1 MSNTRVKG
9 SNQKRTQPNAQH
21 SSESLRLQMTNFL
34 DSGGV
39 IDEIPQG
46 VSGQVLTPMAKK

>member
-9 SNQKRTQPNAQH
+9 SNQKRTQPNAQQ
-21 SSESLRLQMTNFL
+21 SSESLRLQITHFL

-39 IDEIPQG
+39 IDQIPQG
-46 VSGQVLTPMAKK
+46 VSGQVFTPMAKK

>member
-9 SNQKRTQPNAQH
+9 SNLKRTQPNAQQ
-21 SSESLRLQMTNFL
+21 SSESLRLQITHFL

-39 IDEIPQG
+39 IDQIPQG
-46 VSGQVLTPMAKK
+46 VSGQVFTPMAKK